1 MGNRLFTT
9 PGTANTAP
17 TTHSQRDVDC
27 HCNGGIVE
35 SDNDV
40 QRGTVM
46 SDTRNVVVESHK
58 QTALYII
65 KWSGC
70 QIQTPAR

>member
-27 HCNGGIVE
+27 HGNGGIVE
-35 SDNDV
+35 SDSDV
-40 QRGTVM
+40 QRGTAM
-46 SDTRNVVVESHK
+46 SGSRDVVVESHM
-58 QTALYII
+58 
-65 KWSGC
+65 
-70 QIQTPAR
+70 TPV